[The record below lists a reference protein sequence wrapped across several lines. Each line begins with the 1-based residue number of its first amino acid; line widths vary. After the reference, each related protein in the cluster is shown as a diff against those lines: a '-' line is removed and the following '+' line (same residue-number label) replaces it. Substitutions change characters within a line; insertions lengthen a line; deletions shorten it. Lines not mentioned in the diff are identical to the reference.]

1 MESNIYGE
9 EESTRHA
16 SVTALLSPGSW
27 NMSVVKFNQCQWR
40 QCVRG
45 RVVLDCT
52 AVDLHLANAARSE
65 VEAALKP
72 LKTRETFGF
81 FE

>member
-1 MESNIYGE
+1 MHGAEAR
-9 EESTRHA
+9 TRHA
-16 SVTALLSPGSW
+16 SVTTLLSAGSEICQLSSSI
-27 NMSVVKFNQCQWR
+27 SVSGVSVCLA
-40 QCVRG
+40 

-72 LKTRETFGF
+72 R
-81 FE
+81 